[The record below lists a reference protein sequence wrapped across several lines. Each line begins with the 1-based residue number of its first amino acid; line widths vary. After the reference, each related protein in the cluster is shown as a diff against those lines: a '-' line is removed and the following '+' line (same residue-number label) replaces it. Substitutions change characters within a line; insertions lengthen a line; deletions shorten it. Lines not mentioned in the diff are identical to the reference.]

1 MDTETGVETNEVS
14 PQAESV
20 TFDEVVDEAVGLL
33 ESLGRALVCTAQDI
47 SQLMVIRT
55 DAEMRER
62 LDLLVDAGV
71 VKSRRAG
78 ARAMIQEGIEARQPL
93 FEEIERTQV
102 RIAALKGQLRSLVTV
117 KAGE

>member
-1 MDTETGVETNEVS
+1 MDKVKDGESGKGAPRAEGVT
-14 PQAESV
+14 AEELV
-20 TFDEVVDEAVGLL
+20 ADTAALL
-33 ESLGRALVCTAQDI
+33 QSLGRAVVHTVQDVT
-47 SQLMVIRT
+47 QLMVVRT
-55 DAEMRER
+55 DAEMREK

-78 ARAMIQEGIEARQPL
+78 ARTLIKEGLEAKQPL
-93 FEEIERTQV
+93 FSEIERTQA

>member
-1 MDTETGVETNEVS
+1 MNKETGVKPNKAT
-14 PQAESV
+14 PQAEGV

-33 ESLGRALVCTAQDI
+33 ESLGRAVVCTAQDV

-78 ARAMIQEGIEARQPL
+78 ARAMIKEGIEAKQPL
-93 FEEIERTQV
+93 FEEIERTQA

-117 KAGE
+117 KVRE